1 MALPRRHRR
10 EVEVRKRS
18 EKTLSQH
25 REPVNFIVRVALQK
39 HIPAVGP
46 GRRGVLPLHVVG
58 EDDLRR
64 TVDSLVIGRV
74 VPRGSLR
81 TARVELRCF
90 HIEINV
96 LIIHMFDGVGLDP
109 ESYDSDTFVLLRASL
124 DRSMHRNNYLDVIEE
139 KMLVFSRLVLLPKP
153 NRKAAHVIGSRGIH
167 LIRQQRTRG

>member
-1 MALPRRHRR
+1 M
-10 EVEVRKRS
+10 
-18 EKTLSQH
+18 
-25 REPVNFIVRVALQK
+25 NFIVRVALQK

-96 LIIHMFDGVGLDP
+96 LIIDVLDGVGLDS
-109 ESYDSDTFVLLRASL
+109 ESYDPHSVIFFGRSL
-124 DRSMHRNNYLDVIEE
+124 DRSMHRNNYLDVIEQE
-139 KMLVFSRLVLLPKP
+139 MLGLSSFILLSKP
-153 NRKAAHVIGSRGIH
+153 NRKASDMVRPRGIH
-167 LIRQQRTRG
+167 LIRQQRTRR